1 MTTLDIIEE
10 NFSHSDYVA
19 YLRGRIIMYLLEDK
33 PLDTVEFKMYAD
45 KLVDALDKEQPNQQD
60 YKIDVYRQ
68 TITPQ
73 IKSFDYTK
81 EEPTVDHDE
90 LQVQPT
96 IIDEPKAYK
105 FKIGDRVIV
114 CKGTV
119 DELTGTIIRLPREG
133 STSNKWVD
141 SSYVVELDDKTFG
154 WEATVEDEGVS
165 CGNAWYAFE
174 SNLTP
179 LELHDGFLQVD
190 KWYHTK
196 DFTMEELQKLLPGG
210 TTIETEAKAL
220 YSGIE
225 TTPPEDTITAIVE
238 DITPSILSRKPFIE
252 VTSSNFLKEWFK
264 IQENK

>member
-33 PLDTVEFKMYAD
+33 PLDAVEFKMYAN
-45 KLVDALDKEQPNQQD
+45 KLVNALDKEQPNQQD
-60 YKIDVYRQ
+60 YCRP

-81 EEPTVDHDE
+81 EEPTEKPTVDHDE

-96 IIDEPKAYK
+96 TIDEPKAYK
-105 FKIGDRVIV
+105 FKIGDRVV
-114 CKGTV
+114 VSKGTV
-119 DELTGTIIRLPREG
+119 DEHTGTIIRLPKNDG
-133 STSNKWVD
+133 TSNKWGD

-154 WEATVEDEGVS
+154 WEATLKDEGVS
-165 CGNAWYAFE
+165 CKNAWYAYE

-196 DFTMEELQKLLPGG
+196 DFTMEELQKLLPEG

-238 DITPSILSRKPFIE
+238 DITPSILSCKPFIK

-264 IQENK
+264 ITEEN